1 MSERQ
6 RDGGV
11 ASSENRR
18 GGGQGPGQATELVCF
33 IRQGARN
40 PNAGACIKV
49 HLHRIHRYCRDVQRR
64 EV

>member
-18 GGGQGPGQATELVCF
+18 GDGQGPGQATELSFVKAPE
-33 IRQGARN
+33 ILMRA
-40 PNAGACIKV
+40 PA
-49 HLHRIHRYCRDVQRR
+49 
-64 EV
+64 